1 MNIEKQLPQRDNA
14 DLLLAVTNVPLQD
27 SYFARRFTDNRICM
41 TYNSMTEIL
50 KLDNIPLENLMLRVL
65 YSISFVYKRY
75 GNRIPSMTE
84 QTNFTHDETRGCIFD
99 MNGNKT
105 DVIYS
110 LNKPQISIHAMKH

>member
-1 MNIEKQLPQRDNA
+1 MAKVKIRIVFLGHLPHSINTKKIENWKSDLFEVLPPINSFNIIGDSDGAEWEFLDVNIEKQLPQRDNA

-65 YSISFVYKRY
+65 Y
-75 GNRIPSMTE
+75 
-84 QTNFTHDETRGCIFD
+84 
-99 MNGNKT
+99 
-105 DVIYS
+105 
-110 LNKPQISIHAMKH
+110 